1 MQGGYI
7 GDHWEDGCQVFV
19 GKKSGDLSFLVKLW
33 NAYTLVLL
41 AQKVLLEDSYDLC
54 SCLVAAELTTQ
65 ARGPESSWPKNGKSH

>member
-54 SCLVAAELTTQ
+54 NHPSILSHPSTYSIEDDLT
-65 ARGPESSWPKNGKSH
+65 